1 MQLVV
6 GVWFIMLL
14 EVNALPARI
23 FFLTAI
29 FFTLMVEIS
38 EYFLMRNTSIILFLN
53 ISDYADTHNYVQYMI
68 YKP

>member
-1 MQLVV
+1 MV
-6 GVWFIMLL
+6 GVWFLL
-14 EVNALPARI
+14 LDEVCALLGNI

-29 FFTLMVEIS
+29 IFTLMVEIS
-38 EYFLMRNTSIILFLN
+38 EYFLMGNASINLFLN